1 MPFGL
6 YVHFP
11 FCRNHCAYCDFY
23 KELYDPDQERRFYQ
37 ALTRE
42 TELAAQDHAG
52 GDRTVSTIFIGG
64 GTPSLTATE
73 LLSRWLD
80 RLKSLFEVPPG
91 IEFSIECNPES
102 VNLENLEIFRDLGI
116 NRPVFGIQS
125 FNRDLLKVLDR
136 RHLPHHSYRAI
147 YYANALGF
155 VNFGCDVIFGFPG
168 QSSRMLAAD
177 LEQVIE
183 LSPPH
188 ISFYQLTVEPGT
200 FLHSQVSSGV
210 LEMPSSDMMHTLYKL
225 GCDQMAEAEYERYE
239 VSSFAREGC
248 ECIHNLAY
256 WEGADY
262 LGLGPSAHS
271 FIGGRRFA
279 NAAGIAEYIDALES
293 GRRPWTIDE
302 SGAKER
308 AAEAIML
315 GLRISRGISRERFA
329 ARFDRRLEEY
339 LDSNQ
344 YHILIESGHLIPERG
359 RLRLSDEGIFLAD
372 EITARL
378 LK

>member
-6 YVHFP
+6 YVHYP

-23 KELYDPDQERRFYQ
+23 KELYDPDLEKRFYQ

-42 TELAAQDHAG
+42 TELAAEDHPD
-52 GDRTVSTIFIGG
+52 GDRTISTIFIGG

-136 RHLPHHSYRAI
+136 RHQPHHSYRAV
-147 YYANALGF
+147 YYANALGY

-177 LEQVIE
+177 LGQVIE

-200 FLHSQVSSGV
+200 ILHRQVTSGV
-210 LEMPSSDMMHTLYKL
+210 LKMPSSDMMHTLYKL
-225 GCDQMAEAEYERYE
+225 GCDQMAEADYERYE
-239 VSSFAREGC
+239 VSSFAREGRQ
-248 ECIHNLAY
+248 CIHNLAY

-271 FIGGRRFA
+271 FMGSRRSA
-279 NAAGIAEYIDALES
+279 NVTGIFDYISALET
-293 GRRPWTIDE
+293 GRRPRTTDE

-308 AAEAIML
+308 AVEAIML
-315 GLRISRGISRERFA
+315 GLRTSRGISRERFA
-329 ARFDRRLEEY
+329 ERFDSRLEEY
-339 LDSNQ
+339 L
-344 YHILIESGHLIPERG
+344 
-359 RLRLSDEGIFLAD
+359 
-372 EITARL
+372 
-378 LK
+378 